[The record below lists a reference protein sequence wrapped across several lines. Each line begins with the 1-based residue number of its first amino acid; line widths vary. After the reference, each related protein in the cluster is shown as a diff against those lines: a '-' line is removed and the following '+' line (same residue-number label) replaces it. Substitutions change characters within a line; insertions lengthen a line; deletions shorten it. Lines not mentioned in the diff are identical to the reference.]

1 MFFVFLKL
9 FLNDMAATC
18 AKWNSQQ
25 VTHMQNQTHRQ
36 ESGAKDLFKKQ
47 KILQG
52 LISKKKN
59 YQGPKPKCA
68 IFAGTKIIFKPTKK
82 LLRD

>member
-52 LISKKKN
+52 LISKKKKL
-59 YQGPKPKCA
+59 P
-68 IFAGTKIIFKPTKK
+68 GTKTQMRYIC
-82 LLRD
+82 RDQNHI